1 MARTAYTGKWRT
13 AAQLEAAWE
22 EYKEYCN
29 NRKVIK
35 TGFSQKD
42 GFVTSEVPS
51 PVTYTIKGF
60 ALYNHM
66 TERNFYATYREK
78 EKFKPVIER
87 MKDECEQDARE
98 KFEQGAIE
106 SKLAG
111 IWMANDG
118 YTTNINQMVDM
129 EQVIIVDDM
138 EKAEP
143 KKIPL
148 RAPGEAS
155 EGNPEGDA

>member
-1 MARTAYTGKWRT
+1 MARTAYSGKWRT
-13 AAQLEAAWE
+13 AAALEAAWE
-22 EYKEYCN
+22 EYKEYCDN
-29 NRKVIK
+29 KTVIK

-51 PVTYTIKGF
+51 PITYTIKGF
-60 ALYNHM
+60 ALWAKM
-66 TERNFYATYREK
+66 TERNFYTTYREK

-111 IWMANDG
+111 IWMANYG

-129 EQVIIVDDM
+129 EQVVIVDDM
-138 EKAEP
+138 EKAEA
-143 KKIPL
+143 KKTPL
-148 RAPGEAS
+148 RAPDEAT
-155 EGNPEGDA
+155 EGTAEANT